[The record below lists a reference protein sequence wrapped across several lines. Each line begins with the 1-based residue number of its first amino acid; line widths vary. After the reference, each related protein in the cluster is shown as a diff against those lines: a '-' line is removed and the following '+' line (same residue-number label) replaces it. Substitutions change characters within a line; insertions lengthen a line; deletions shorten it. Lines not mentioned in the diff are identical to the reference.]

1 MKTEGKCQKNK
12 KEEEGEKTGEVLCTE
27 SLLGLAETGDNQTYL
42 QRRCWQVNTF
52 DMKQESFLWLW
63 FLSFAVAELMLTV
76 EHSLCGI
83 SAPRYHPVWGG

>member
-12 KEEEGEKTGEVLCTE
+12 KEEEGEKAGGVLCTE

-52 DMKQESFLWLW
+52 DMKQESF
-63 FLSFAVAELMLTV
+63 FVDVVSEFCSFRAYAD
-76 EHSLCGI
+76 
-83 SAPRYHPVWGG
+83 R